1 MYFSTQYHPFFNKTN
16 IVNFLHIN
24 YSEIQRMFT
33 LRDRCIVQL
42 LNGRS
47 QGDLRSSTHSI
58 TFTDLIPVM
67 MRARH
72 SRIKDLIIKPHVHK
86 GNYGIYYVHN
96 HYKNTEYQVAIKGDN
111 HRCTCEDFKGMNS
124 YIDTSPK
131 LPCKHILAT
140 REFIKNYDSLLK
152 VK

>member
-1 MYFSTQYHPFFNKTN
+1 MYHSTTYHPFFNRTN
-16 IVNFLHIN
+16 IVNFLAID
-24 YSEIQRMFT
+24 YSEIQRMFA
-33 LRDRCIVQL
+33 LRDRCVVQL
-42 LNGRS
+42 VNGRS
-47 QGDLRSSTHSI
+47 HSI

-96 HYKNTEYQVAIKGDN
+96 HEKNTDYQVAIKGDN
-111 HRCTCEDFKGMNS
+111 HRCTCEDFKMMNQ
-124 YIDTSPK
+124 YIETTPK
-131 LPCKHILAT
+131 MPCKHILAT
-140 REFIKNYDSLLK
+140 RNFLNNYGSLIK

>member
-1 MYFSTQYHPFFNKTN
+1 MNYNTQYHPFFNKTN
-16 IVNFLHIN
+16 IVNFLVID
-24 YSEIQRMFT
+24 YSDIERMFT
-33 LRDRCIVQL
+33 LRDRCVIQL
-42 LNGRS
+42 VNGRS
-47 QGDLRSSTHSI
+47 HSI
-58 TFTDLIPVM
+58 RFEDLIPVM

-72 SRIKDLIIKPHVHK
+72 SRTKDLIIKPHIHK
-86 GNYGIYYVHN
+86 GNYGIYYVRN

-111 HRCTCEDFKGMNS
+111 HRCTCEDFKGINS
-124 YIDTSPK
+124 YVNTTPK